1 MAMYKDVY
9 KVSYKKLMQKVK
21 DNSQYKGPQ
30 GQAKLLQYPVGDRKK
45 SHRFFVLDG
54 DVFRIYM
61 LWRQDYLANNDNAKT
76 QLHEVARVHP
86 DNSYEF
92 INCTWMSHQ
101 QFSGELCGFMVK
113 QSVRHGGPVMY
124 MYGNI
129 KHPIYKGLRISLDS
143 GEAVT
148 PYTVKYRKL
157 KRKESEEVLAQP
169 HITEFKN
176 MWPVMLEALTPSG
189 IRAVLL
195 DIVPRDGEDNPTTVE
210 TRIEDVLVHLDK
222 RNYADAALM
231 FALHTGVASGWS
243 LTKERMANMHPDTV
257 YGNYFMNR
265 LRAEVYKTFDS
276 KYLRTQPH
284 VFKYVDRKEGEP
296 LIGCKWGY
304 VVESVQTDLFGGH
317 KIVR

>member
-1 MAMYKDVY
+1 MAMYNDVS
-9 KVSYKKLMQKVK
+9 KVSYKKLMQKV
-21 DNSQYKGPQ
+21 NENRQYKGGQ
-30 GQAKLLQYPVGDRKK
+30 GKAKLLQYPIGDRKK
-45 SHRFFVLDG
+45 SYRFFVLDG

-61 LWRQDYLANNDNAKT
+61 QSRGAYCENPEGSASY
-76 QLHEVARVHP
+76 EVARVHP
-86 DNSYEF
+86 DNSFEF
-92 INCTWMSHQ
+92 INCQWMSHQ
-101 QFSGELCGFMVK
+101 QLFGELCGFMVK

-157 KRKESEEVLAQP
+157 IQKEATTALAQP
-169 HITEFKN
+169 RVTEFKQ
-176 MWPVMLEALTPSG
+176 MWPVMLEALSPSG
-189 IRAVLL
+189 IQAVLL
-195 DIVPRDGEDNPTTVE
+195 DIVPRDGEGDP
-210 TRIEDVLVHLDK
+210 VHNGGADMGEVRTYIDK
-222 RNYADAALM
+222 GDYTDAALT
-231 FALHTGVASGWS
+231 FALHTGEASSWM
-243 LTKERMANMHPDTV
+243 LTKERIKNYSPEAV
-257 YGNYFMNR
+257 YGNYFVNR
-265 LRAEVYKTFDS
+265 LRAAVAKKFDS